1 MTATTAPLPKRKA
14 VDEAVDRI
22 RDGILGGDYRAGTD
36 LPGERELSTTM
47 GVSRLTLRA
56 ALSRLEAEGLVKPV
70 HGSGTRVLD
79 YRESGGVEMLGH
91 MATLVQRGGEVPL
104 AMLADLLELRRVVA
118 VEVMGMAAE
127 RITEAELDDLARH
140 LAYQAKCAGDAQ
152 QYMAADIETARKLAQ
167 ATHNQAILLLSNSIM
182 RVLVQQRG
190 MEFTF
195 LIDVQR
201 AISTYKK
208 MLALLRARDPIAARK
223 TARRLLARLD
233 RRLLERIA
241 ELVGVP
247 APKVDEARAR
257 PKVNGARTRARPD
270 DATNGLSETKNDSD
284 AEARS

>member
-1 MTATTAPLPKRKA
+1 MTDAASPTPKRKA

-22 RDGILGGDYRAGTD
+22 RASILGGEFAAGTD
-36 LPGERELSTTM
+36 LPGERELSQTL

-79 YRESGGVEMLGH
+79 YREHGGVEMLGH

-118 VEVMGMAAE
+118 VEVMGVAAE
-127 RITEAELDDLARH
+127 RATDAELDELGRH
-140 LAYQAKCAGDAQ
+140 LAHQAKCTSDAQ
-152 QYMAADIETARKLAQ
+152 KYMAADIETARRLAQ
-167 ATHNQAILLLSNSIM
+167 ATHNQAIVLLSNSIV
-182 RVLVQQRG
+182 RVLIQQRG

-208 MLALLRARDPIAARK
+208 MLGLLRARDPRVARK
-223 TARRLLARLD
+223 TTRRLLARLD
-233 RRLLERIA
+233 RRMLERIA
-241 ELVGVP
+241 ELIGVP
-247 APKVDEARAR
+247 APTVDEGRPRAR
-257 PKVNGARTRARPD
+257 TSLTRVTSTGAAPEANEGGRT
-270 DATNGLSETKNDSD
+270 TK
-284 AEARS
+284 

>member
-1 MTATTAPLPKRKA
+1 MTASPAPVPKRKA

-127 RITEAELDDLARH
+127 RITEAELEELARH

-152 QYMAADIETARKLAQ
+152 KYMAADIETARKLAQ

-208 MLALLRARDPIAARK
+208 MLGLLRARDPIAARR

-247 APKVDEARAR
+247 APKVDDAPAR
-257 PKVNGARTRARPD
+257 PKVPPAHAGADHAANALR
-270 DATNGLSETKNDSD
+270 ETKNDSD

>member
-1 MTATTAPLPKRKA
+1 MAAIPTPLPKRKA

-127 RITEAELDDLARH
+127 RITEAELEELARH

-152 QYMAADIETARKLAQ
+152 KYVAADIETARKLAQ

-208 MLALLRARDPIAARK
+208 MLGLLRARDPIAARK

-247 APKVDEARAR
+247 APKIDEGRAR
-257 PKVNGARTRARPD
+257 DRVTPAPAGAEEATRAM
-270 DATNGLSETKNDSD
+270 TQTKNDSD